1 MAKHRDTPLSATP
14 DAGIRQSYG
23 KQEPPSRVLQKE
35 PVAKFETTNVSV
47 NKEKLDTDMA
57 ATEKKQKR
65 ATTVKN
71 VKTFGKILGAG
82 AATLVGG
89 YYALTK
95 PAGNKLIYRQ
105 PQTGQEWRTPKKRN
119 WRWEGDD

>member
-14 DAGIRQSYG
+14 DAGSRQSYG
-23 KQEPPSRVLQKE
+23 KQEPPSMRLKKE
-35 PVAKFETTNVSV
+35 PVQGFTTTNVSV

-65 ATTVKN
+65 AATIKN

-95 PAGNKLIYRQ
+95 PAGDKLIWKSKASD
-105 PQTGQEWRTPKKRN
+105 QEFRTPKKRN